1 MITEYLLLLILLLLA
16 EIVKRLRSQQRPF
29 ALAGSGMLQPR
40 QAWELLNA
48 QTRAGNIARWL

>member
-1 MITEYLLLLILLLLA
+1 MISEYLLLLILILLA

-40 QAWELLNA
+40 QAWEPLRLDTQAKNA
-48 QTRAGNIARWL
+48 RGWG